1 MTAIINDQDL
11 EQELIRERQRLG
23 HDLRDE
29 VWDGVYVM
37 SPFPANPHQRVVGDL
52 DTILRVVIQWTGK
65 GIVLPG
71 ANISDRAD
79 DWKQNYRI
87 PDCCVFLNGTKAQDR
102 ETHWLGGP
110 DFCVEIAS
118 PGERVENKLPFY
130 ASVGTREVLL
140 VLRSPRRMK
149 LMRLDG
155 SELTLVGEST
165 SENPAWLE
173 STVVPLAFRMAGTP
187 KARNIEVRRIDEP
200 GEWTIPLA

>member
-1 MTAIINDQDL
+1 MTAIIHDHEL

-29 VWDGVYVM
+29 VWDGVYIM
-37 SPFPANPHQRVVGDL
+37 SPFPRNSHQRVVGCL
-52 DTILRVVIQWTGK
+52 DTALRLVIEQTGR

-71 ANISDRAD
+71 ANISDRED

-87 PDCCVFLNGTKAQDR
+87 PDCCVFLNGTRAEDR
-102 ETHWLGGP
+102 DTHWFGGP

-118 PGERVENKLPFY
+118 PGEDVDAKLPFY

-140 VLRSPRRMK
+140 VLRSPRCLQLR
-149 LMRLDG
+149 RLDG
-155 SELTLVGEST
+155 TTLISAGESNA
-165 SENPAWLE
+165 ENGVWLE
-173 STVVPLAFRMAGTP
+173 STVVPLALRMAGTANLP
-187 KARNIEVRRIDEP
+187 VIEVRRTDGP